1 MERINIRLDK
11 HNNIQTT
18 ISGLAYLIEHG
29 YLFDKAIIIREDI
42 EGYQTRFTYYDND
55 NVAGVI
61 NDDTDELMSIDED
74 TLYARFIINKGDHNL
89 QEEKETVN
97 DYDLSDSDFS
107 DLIGKNFLDSLGL
120 LDDEGYEY
128 SFIYE
133 KEDGSFEK
141 TDNLD
146 EFLAELFEL
155 EEDEL
160 LIVDEE
166 IDMSKEYTKK
176 DIERMVE
183 EETNSTK
190 TYSLEEIIESMSEIL

>member
-89 QEEKETVN
+89 REEKETVN
-97 DYDLSDSDFS
+97 DYDLSESDFS
-107 DLIGKNFLDSLGL
+107 DLIGKNFLDSLEL
-120 LDDEGYEY
+120 LGDEGYEY

>member
-97 DYDLSDSDFS
+97 DYDLSESDFS